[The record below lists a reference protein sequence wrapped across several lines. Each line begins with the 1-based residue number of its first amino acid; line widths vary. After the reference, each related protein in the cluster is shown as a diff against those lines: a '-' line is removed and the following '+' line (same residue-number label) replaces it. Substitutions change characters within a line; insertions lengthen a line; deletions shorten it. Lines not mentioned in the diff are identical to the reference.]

1 MKLNKLLANIQ
12 KPNLYEPGTAV
23 MWTDEHIS
31 KQLLQVHLNENVDLA
46 SRKPETIKNT
56 VDWILENSGGEKLN
70 ILDLGC
76 GPGLYSTML
85 AEKGHNVTGV
95 DFSKNS
101 IEFAKKKAKEDGH
114 EINYLQANYLELE
127 LPEQSFDL
135 VLLIYTDLGVLL
147 PEDRIRLLRFIHNVL
162 KHGGTFI
169 FDVLNDKQLP
179 KKVAP
184 KNWEVAESGFWKQEP
199 YLALSQSFLY
209 EKEKVIL
216 YQHQI
221 VDENKSVDL
230 YRFWTHFFAH
240 SGLKKLLAENEW
252 ENVDFYKDVLPGGDL
267 FSGEHVTFTVARK
280 KK

>member
-1 MKLNKLLANIQ
+1 MKLNKLLANTQ
-12 KPNLYEPGTAV
+12 KPNLYEPGTAI

-46 SRKPETIKNT
+46 SRKPATIKKT
-56 VDWILENSGGEKLN
+56 VNWILEKSGGEKLN

-101 IEFAKKKAKEDGH
+101 IDYAKNKAKEDGLK
-114 EINYLQANYLELE
+114 INYIQSNYLELE
-127 LPEQSFDL
+127 LPQQSFDL
-135 VLLIYTDLGVLL
+135 VLLVYTDLGVLL
-147 PEDRIRLLRFIHNVL
+147 PEDRMKLLGFIHGVL
-162 KHGGTFI
+162 KPGGTFI
-169 FDVLNDKQLP
+169 FDVLYDQELP

-184 KNWEVAESGFWKQEP
+184 KNWEAAEYGFWKPEP
-199 YLALSQSFLY
+199 YLALSESFLY

-221 VDENKSVDL
+221 VDENESVDL

-240 SGLKKLLAENEW
+240 SDLKKLLAENEW
-252 ENVDFYKDVLPGGDL
+252 ENVEFYEDVLQGGDL

-280 KK
+280 MK

>member
-1 MKLNKLLANIQ
+1 MKLNKLITNTQ
-12 KPNLYEPGTAV
+12 KPNLYEPGTAI

-31 KQLLQVHLNENVDLA
+31 KQLLQVHLNEHIDLA

-56 VDWILENSGGEKLN
+56 VDWILEKTGGEKLN

-101 IEFAKKKAKEDGH
+101 IDYAKNKAKEDGL
-114 EINYLQANYLELE
+114 EINYIQSNYLDLE

-135 VLLIYTDLGVLL
+135 VLLIYTDFGVLL
-147 PEDRIRLLRFIHNVL
+147 PEDRTKLLRFIQGAL
-162 KHGGTFI
+162 KPGGTFI
-169 FDVLNDKQLP
+169 FDVLNDKGLH

-184 KNWEVAESGFWKQEP
+184 KNWEVAETGFWKPEP
-199 YLALSQSFLY
+199 YLALSESFLY
-209 EKEKVIL
+209 EKGKVIL

-221 VDENKSVDL
+221 VDENDKLDV
-230 YRFWTHFFAH
+230 YRFWTHFFWH
-240 SGLKKLLAENEW
+240 SDLKKLLAENEW
-252 ENVDFYKDVLPGGDL
+252 QDIEFCEDVLSGGDL

-280 KK
+280 KE